1 MPPLCRNGFINE
13 EGDVTCTTCITKRY
27 IVEDGLCKGK
37 CNIIFMYIFLFIYG
51 IYFAECSQISASV
64 SCSSTTL
71 KK

>member
-37 CNIIFMYIFLFIYG
+37 CNLYLCIFFYLFTIFILQNIHKSVLLFLV
-51 IYFAECSQISASV
+51 AQQ
-64 SCSSTTL
+64 L
-71 KK
+71 